1 MALKTTLEDTV
12 GLRKISPLLLLLF
25 LLVAFSNLR
34 AETPEA
40 KGLRL
45 AKAFEA
51 ANNGFVGESGK
62 TEMILIDAHGQKV
75 VRIMRGKTKEVK
87 GDGDKSISIF
97 ENPKDV
103 KGTKMLTWSHK
114 SKDDQQWLY
123 LPSVRRV
130 KKISSKNKSASFM
143 GSEFSYEDLGSQ
155 EVEKYKFKWIRDDK
169 YEGQDVHVME
179 RIPTYKSGYS
189 KQISYTSKKF
199 SNPLKVEYYDRKKQ
213 LLKVAIFE
221 GYKPYKVAGK
231 TIYRP
236 SKIKMDN
243 KQTRKKSIFSWKERK
258 IGVKFS
264 DREFKKNNLKR

>member
-1 MALKTTLEDTV
+1 MGLK
-12 GLRKISPLLLLLF
+12 KISNLLF
-25 LLVAFSNLR
+25 LLALSFSSNLY
-34 AETPEA
+34 AETPEE

-45 AKAFEA
+45 AKTFEE

-62 TEMILIDAHGQKV
+62 TELILIDAHGQKV
-75 VRIMRGKTKEVK
+75 TRIMRGKSKEVK

-114 SKDDQQWLY
+114 SKDDQQWLF

-155 EVEKYKFKWIRDDK
+155 EVEKYEFKWLKETKLAGEDC
-169 YEGQDVHVME
+169 HVIQ
-179 RIPTYKSGYS
+179 RTPTYKSGYS
-189 KQISYTSKKF
+189 RQVSYISKKYN
-199 SNPLKVEYYDRKKQ
+199 NPMKVEYFDRKNQ
-213 LLKVAIFE
+213 LLKVALFE
-221 GYKPYKVAGK
+221 GYKKHVVKGK

-236 SKIKMDN
+236 TQIKMDN
-243 KQTRKKSIFSWKERK
+243 VQTKKKSIFSWKERK
-258 IGVKFS
+258 IGVSFG
-264 DREFKKNNLKR
+264 DNVFRKNNLKR

>member
-1 MALKTTLEDTV
+1 M
-12 GLRKISPLLLLLF
+12 GLRKLSPLFLLLF
-25 LLVAFSNLR
+25 LILAFSNLR
-34 AETPEA
+34 AETPEE

-45 AKAFEA
+45 AKKFEA
-51 ANNGFVGESGK
+51 DNNGFIGESGR
-62 TEMILIDAHGQKV
+62 TEMVLIDAHGEKV
-75 VRIMRGKTKEVK
+75 IRIMRGKTMEVK

-114 SKDDQQWLY
+114 NKDDKQWLY

-155 EVEKYKFKWIRDDK
+155 EIEKYKFKWLKDAKVGSEDC
-169 YEGQDVHVME
+169 YVLE
-179 RIPTYKSGYS
+179 RVPTYKSGYS
-189 KQISYTSKKF
+189 KQISYTSKKY
-199 SNPLKVEYYDRKKQ
+199 SNPVKVEYYDRKKQ

-221 GYKPYKVAGK
+221 GYKAHKVGGK

-236 SKIKMDN
+236 SVIKMDN
-243 KQTRKKSIFSWKERK
+243 VQTRKKSIFSWKKRK
-258 IGVKFS
+258 IGVKFGS
-264 DREFKKNNLKR
+264 KDFKKNNLKR

>member
-1 MALKTTLEDTV
+1 M
-12 GLRKISPLLLLLF
+12 GLRKFSPLFLLLF
-25 LLVAFSNLR
+25 LILAFSNLR
-34 AETPEA
+34 AETPVE
-40 KGLRL
+40 KGTRL
-45 AKAFEA
+45 AKKFEA
-51 ANNGFVGESGK
+51 DNNGFVGESGR
-62 TEMILIDAHGQKV
+62 TEMVLIDAHGEKV
-75 VRIMRGKTKEVK
+75 TRVMRGKTKEVK

-114 SKDDQQWLY
+114 SKDDDQWLY

-155 EVEKYKFKWIRDDK
+155 EVEKYKFKWIKDDK
-169 YEGQDVHVME
+169 FNGEDVHVIE

-189 KQISYTSKKF
+189 KQISYTSKKY

-213 LLKVAIFE
+213 LLKVALFE
-221 GYKPYKVAGK
+221 GYKSHKVNGK

-236 SKIKMDN
+236 SVIKMDN
-243 KQTRKKSIFSWKERK
+243 VQTRKKSIFSWKERK
-258 IGVKFS
+258 IGVKFGNK
-264 DREFKKNNLKR
+264 DFKKNNLKR

>member
-1 MALKTTLEDTV
+1 M
-12 GLRKISPLLLLLF
+12 GLQKISNLLVLLF
-25 LLVAFSNLR
+25 LGAGISSLH

-45 AKAFEA
+45 AKEFEA

-62 TEMILIDAHGQKV
+62 TELILINAYGEKV
-75 VRIMRGKTKEVK
+75 VRIMKGKSKEVV

-114 SKDDQQWLY
+114 NKDDQQWLF

-155 EVEKYKFKWIRDDK
+155 EVEKYKFKWLKDAKFAGEDCHII
-169 YEGQDVHVME
+169 E
-179 RIPTYKSGYS
+179 RTPTYKSGYS
-189 KQISYTSKKF
+189 KQISFVSKKYK
-199 SNPLKVEYYDRKKQ
+199 NPMKVEYYDRKNQ
-213 LLKVAIFE
+213 LLKVALFE
-221 GYKPYKVAGK
+221 GYQKHTVGGK
-231 TIYRP
+231 ILYRP
-236 SKIKMDN
+236 TLIKMDN
-243 KQTRKKSIFSWKERK
+243 VQNKKKSIFSWKDRK
-258 IGVKFS
+258 IGVLFS
-264 DREFKKNNLKR
+264 DNEFRKNNLKR

>member
-1 MALKTTLEDTV
+1 MLAV
-12 GLRKISPLLLLLF
+12 
-25 LLVAFSNLR
+25 SNLK

-45 AKAFEA
+45 AKVFEKN
-51 ANNGFVGESGK
+51 NNGFVGESGK
-62 TEMILIDAHGQKV
+62 TEMVLIDAHGEKV
-75 VRIMRGKTKEVK
+75 IRVMRGKTKEVK

-114 SKDDQQWLY
+114 SKDDQQWLF

-155 EVEKYKFKWIRDDK
+155 EIEKYKFKWLKDEK
-169 YEGQDVHVME
+169 YNGDPVHVIE

-189 KQISYTSKKF
+189 KQISYISKKF
-199 SNPLKVEYYDRKKQ
+199 SNPHKVEYFDRKKQ
-213 LLKVAIFE
+213 LLKVAVFE
-221 GYKPYKVAGK
+221 GYKPYKVLGK
-231 TIYRP
+231 TIYRA
-236 SKIKMDN
+236 SVIKMDN
-243 KQTRKKSIFSWKERK
+243 VQTKKKSIFSWKDRK

-264 DREFKKNNLKR
+264 DNDFRKNKLKR